1 MNPFWT
7 VSLFWIAVVVCIGV
21 ALAFVLPPLLRTR
34 TAAGKA
40 ARRDVNIAV
49 YRDQMKEIEADR
61 NNGMLTDAQF
71 QVARQELEARLADDA
86 LSLDDTPEPGQ
97 VGSRKLGYSLAA
109 VLPGAALGLYFWL
122 GQPASL
128 IEIANAQSGP
138 AHPAM
143 AAAPGAASGE
153 HDFMKLIRKVEEK
166 TQANPDDGEAWAM
179 LAKSYAAMERWPEA
193 LQAYEKAIM
202 LLPRDASA
210 LSGYAEALAITNNRV
225 LTGRS
230 MALVQQA
237 LEIDPEDMKGLELAG
252 IHAYQE
258 QNFVQAGNYFKRL
271 HQLLPPESP
280 YAQDILAA
288 QKETERLAQTGM
300 SGLDNLA
307 TLPPADAKTASEAQG
322 AAIKGSID
330 IAPALKSRLADT
342 DVLFLFARPGQSGPP
357 VAAIRASAS
366 QLPLEFELDDS
377 TAMNPGNTLSQHKQV
392 MLVARVSKSGNPMAQ
407 PGDMEGTIANVKV
420 GAAGVKIMID
430 QTRP

>member
-7 VSLFWIAVVVCIGV
+7 VSLFWIAVVICIGV
-21 ALAFVLPPLLRTR
+21 ALAFVLPPLLRKR

-49 YRDQMKEIEADR
+49 YRDQLKEIEADR
-61 NNGMLTDAQF
+61 TNGMLTDAQF
-71 QVARQELEARLADDA
+71 QIARQELEARLADDA
-86 LSLDDTPEPGQ
+86 LSLDDAPEPGQ
-97 VGSRKLGYSLAA
+97 VSSRKLGFGIAA
-109 VLPGAALGLYFWL
+109 VLPVAALGLYFWM

-128 IEIANAQSGP
+128 IEIANAQSDP

-143 AAAPGAASGE
+143 AAAASE
-153 HDFMKLIRKVEEK
+153 HDFMALIRKVEEK
-166 TQANPDDGEAWAM
+166 TQANPEDGAAWAM
-179 LAKSYAAMERWPEA
+179 LAKSYAATERWPEA
-193 LQAYEKAIM
+193 LQAFERAVK
-202 LLPRDASA
+202 LLPQDASV

-230 MALVQQA
+230 MALIQQA
-237 LEIDPEDMKGLELAG
+237 LAIDPEDIKGLELAG
-252 IHAYQE
+252 IQAYQE
-258 QNFVQAGNYFKRL
+258 QNFDQASNYFKRL
-271 HQLLPPESP
+271 HQLLPPESS

-300 SGLDNLA
+300 TGPDNLA
-307 TLPPADAKTASEAQG
+307 AQAPAEAKAASAGQG

-330 IAPALKSRLADT
+330 IAPELKSRLAET

-357 VAAIRASAS
+357 VAAIRARAG

-377 TAMNPGNTLSQHKQV
+377 TAMTAGNTLSQHKQV
-392 MLVARVSKSGNPMAQ
+392 VLVARVSKSGNPMAQ
-407 PGDMEGTIANVKV
+407 PGDLEGTLANVTV
-420 GAAGVKIMID
+420 GATGVKIMID